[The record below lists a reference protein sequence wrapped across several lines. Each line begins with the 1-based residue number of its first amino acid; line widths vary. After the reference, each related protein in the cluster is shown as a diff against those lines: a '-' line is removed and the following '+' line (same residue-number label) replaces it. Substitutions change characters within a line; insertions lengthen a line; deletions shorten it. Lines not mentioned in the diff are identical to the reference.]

1 MNGRSG
7 CLVWPGITP
16 DLQLGLPFVR
26 QDSRFKLRS
35 SDSYAG
41 ILGQEFICQF
51 FGAVR
56 GGASLTAD
64 LSDALNVARVIAA
77 AAASSWHGR
86 HEPVRSQ
93 MRTS

>member
-7 CLVWPGITP
+7 RLVWPGITP
-16 DLQLGLPFVR
+16 DCQLELPFVR
-26 QDSRFKLRS
+26 QISRFKLRS

-41 ILGQEFICQF
+41 ALGHGFIRQF

-56 GGASLTAD
+56 RGASLTGD

-77 AAASSWHGR
+77 AEASS
-86 HEPVRSQ
+86 
-93 MRTS
+93 